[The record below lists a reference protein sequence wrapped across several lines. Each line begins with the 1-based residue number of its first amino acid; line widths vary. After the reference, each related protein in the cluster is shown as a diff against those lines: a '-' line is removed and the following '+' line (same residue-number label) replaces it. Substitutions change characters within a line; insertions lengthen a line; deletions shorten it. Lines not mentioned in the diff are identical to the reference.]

1 MLTYFKQFIINN
13 REFLLKE
20 ILEVKGLIQLLMK
33 YRNTGKKWTREEK
46 KKIKMHL
53 KNISKLVPIAGIF
66 LLPGG
71 SLLLPF
77 LVDILDRRKVRRI

>member
-1 MLTYFKQFIINN
+1 MLTYFKRFIINN

-20 ILEVKGLIQLLMK
+20 ILEVKGLVQLLMK
-33 YRNTGKKWTREEK
+33 CRNTGKKWTREEK
-46 KKIKMHL
+46 NKIKMHL
-53 KNISKLVPIAGIF
+53 KNISKAVPAAGIF

-77 LVDILDRRKVRRI
+77 LIDMLDRRKVRRI